1 MFRGGGEGP
10 AQIFGT
16 FPECFQK
23 TFWIWSPPQQI
34 LWRLSKNYNMD
45 VIYSAI
51 SRGHDNIKENS
62 AHIFRYLQFVNR
74 SGTQPMKMLAELNN
88 VVGQRHQLPLVGRG
102 QGSLLLPWEGEQV
115 AVVEPKPQKVV
126 LIRCE
131 VVVFQEVEIT
141 PVGDG
146 PGWEHHDDW
155 EHNRSRQ
162 WQKLNWCWLML
173 MLMLYRPHY
182 QRICFFAFLYFWNSL
197 FAFLERLPTKG
208 SNWTPLIQK
217 TWNYHGNQTKTMKT
231 MILPFKKH
239 GN

>member
-1 MFRGGGEGP
+1 MLSTQCYHLLLRETVALCWSKNPVCNLVDGGELR
-10 AQIFGT
+10 
-16 FPECFQK
+16 
-23 TFWIWSPPQQI
+23 SPP
-34 LWRLSKNYNMD
+34 
-45 VIYSAI
+45 
-51 SRGHDNIKENS
+51 
-62 AHIFRYLQFVNR
+62 
-74 SGTQPMKMLAELNN
+74 ELNN

-126 LIRCE
+126 MGYIAKKHYISQTKQQNLIRCE
-131 VVVFQEVEIT
+131 VVVVQEVEIT

-182 QRICFFAFLYFWNSL
+182 QRICFFAFLYFWNSH

>member
-1 MFRGGGEGP
+1 MFRGGGECP

-16 FPECFQK
+16 FPECLVDGGELR
-23 TFWIWSPPQQI
+23 SPP
-34 LWRLSKNYNMD
+34 
-45 VIYSAI
+45 
-51 SRGHDNIKENS
+51 
-62 AHIFRYLQFVNR
+62 
-74 SGTQPMKMLAELNN
+74 ELNN
-88 VVGQRHQLPLVGRG
+88 VVGERHQLPLEGRG

-131 VVVFQEVEIT
+131 VVVVQEVEIT

>member
-1 MFRGGGEGP
+1 MPPPPPPGDCCSLLVEGACQQSGWWRWTQVASGAEQCGWRAAPTAPRRTGPRQPSPPMRGRASCGGGTE
-10 AQIFGT
+10 AA
-16 FPECFQK
+16 ES
-23 TFWIWSPPQQI
+23 SPGI
-34 LWRLSKNYNMD
+34 HL
-45 VIYSAI
+45 
-51 SRGHDNIKENS
+51 
-62 AHIFRYLQFVNR
+62 
-74 SGTQPMKMLAELNN
+74 
-88 VVGQRHQLPLVGRG
+88 
-102 QGSLLLPWEGEQV
+102 
-115 AVVEPKPQKVV
+115 PQKHYISKTKQQN
-126 LIRCE
+126 LISCE
-131 VVVFQEVEIT
+131 VVVVQEVEIT